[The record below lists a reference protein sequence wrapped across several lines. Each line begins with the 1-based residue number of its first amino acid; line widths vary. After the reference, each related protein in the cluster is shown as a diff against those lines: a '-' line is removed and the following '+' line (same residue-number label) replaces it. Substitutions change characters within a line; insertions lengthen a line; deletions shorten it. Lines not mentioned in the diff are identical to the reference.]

1 VDLAGEGLDALDAL
15 DLDVVCDAAV
25 DALAEAGGRVR
36 SLRRREVHHRPGDEV
51 IVGFDARV
59 EWADSTER
67 EELVVVRAR
76 LGDDA
81 GGVQVWCYPADP
93 VLLGLADAV
102 MPADVAA
109 FLGLHAEAVE
119 LTVRALR
126 PCRRAVIEVRS
137 PGVDL
142 YLKVVAPGEVARV
155 VDRHRAFAAAGL
167 PVAPVV
173 TVDERRGWVV
183 MAVLQGVT
191 LDECSE
197 HQSSALPGPAALA
210 DIIERVAAVDLVD
223 ADVVP
228 ASADLVTRHAMVIA
242 AAVADLGPRAMSIA
256 AAVERAAPSL
266 CARMATVHGDLHAGQ
281 LLVDEQGDVVGLLD
295 LDDAGHGDVLDEYG
309 RLLAHLIAAAVLHD
323 GHGVTEPTESQRW
336 QVVLDLAD
344 AWTACCGRN
353 ELSTRVAASLLGWV
367 TAPWRAQD
375 AGWPERVEA
384 LLAVTE
390 DVLAL
395 GAAGAVR
402 SRRSL

>member
-1 VDLAGEGLDALDAL
+1 VDADGEGLDALDL
-15 DLDVVCDAAV
+15 DAVCDAAV

-36 SLRRREVHHRPGDEV
+36 SMRRREVHHRPGDEV

-59 EWADSTER
+59 EWADGRER

-102 MPADVAA
+102 MPAEVAA
-109 FLGLHAEAVE
+109 FLGLPAETVQ

-142 YLKVVAPGEVARV
+142 YLKVVAPGEVDRV

-173 TVDERRGWVV
+173 TVDEGRGWVV
-183 MAVLQGVT
+183 MAALQGVT
-191 LDECSE
+191 LDERLD
-197 HQSSALPGPAALA
+197 QPGAALPGAADLVE
-210 DIIERVAAVDLVD
+210 IVERIAAVELVD
-223 ADVVP
+223 ADLVP
-228 ASADLVTRHAMVIA
+228 ASAELVGRHALVIA
-242 AAVADLGPRAMSIA
+242 AAAPALGQRAAVIA
-256 AAVERAAPSL
+256 SAVERAEL
-266 CARMATVHGDLHAGQ
+266 HLRARRATVHGDLHAGQ
-281 LLVDEQGDVVGLLD
+281 LLVDEQGRIAGVLD
-295 LDDAGHGDVLDEYG
+295 LDDSGHGDVLDEYG
-309 RLLAHLIAAAVLHD
+309 RLLAHLIASAVLHD
-323 GHGVTEPTESQRW
+323 PSGDHPLTGSRRW
-336 QVVLDLAD
+336 QFVLDLAD
-344 AWTACCGRN
+344 AWADHGGGDGLTP
-353 ELSTRVAASLLGWV
+353 RVAASLLGWV